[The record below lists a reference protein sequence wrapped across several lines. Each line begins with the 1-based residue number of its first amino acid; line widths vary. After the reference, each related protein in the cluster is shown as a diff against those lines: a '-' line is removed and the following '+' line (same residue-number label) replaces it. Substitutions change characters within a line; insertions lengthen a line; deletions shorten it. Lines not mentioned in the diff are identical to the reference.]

1 MEEEAMEQE
10 VMSQPEIDHFLPP
23 FELQSLDNRTVSPW
37 DFKEKKDLLLLFFDP
52 RNRSDLETLALIRRR
67 YDEFADANAEIL
79 AIASGPRAE
88 MEQCMSALKIPFTL
102 LSDENDKVRNLYG
115 VKETTIFAADRFGQ
129 LRLVKTVE
137 ENIDH
142 ILDIVID
149 ALDLS
154 ELECPECGVST
165 WPSE

>member
-1 MEEEAMEQE
+1 MEEAIEE
-10 VMSQPEIDHFLPP
+10 VMPQPEVDHFLPP

-52 RNRSDLETLALIRRR
+52 RNRSDLEMLALIRRR
-67 YDEFADANAEIL
+67 YDEFTEANAEIL
-79 AIASGPRAE
+79 AIGSGPRAE
-88 MEQCMSALKIPFTL
+88 LEQCMSALKVPFTL
-102 LSDENDKVRNLYG
+102 LSDEDDKVRNLYG

-129 LRLVKTVE
+129 LRMVKKVE
-137 ENIDH
+137 GNIDQ
-142 ILDIVID
+142 ILDMAID

-165 WPSE
+165 WPSQ